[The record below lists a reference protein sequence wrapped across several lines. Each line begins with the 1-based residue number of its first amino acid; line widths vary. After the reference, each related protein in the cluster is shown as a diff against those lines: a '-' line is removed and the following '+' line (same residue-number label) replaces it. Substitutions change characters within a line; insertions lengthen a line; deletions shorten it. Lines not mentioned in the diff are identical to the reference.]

1 MIFLGSLVFSVL
13 LCRVIRKLPWLFYSM
28 TGGLIL
34 ATFAAYFL
42 TDYTTW
48 PLWFMNC
55 IVMPIVRG
63 GMSTAVFALVM
74 YVGALPKK
82 FPLYRQLYVIRSELS
97 ILGCIL
103 ALAHVAYY
111 GMYYF
116 PHLFTE
122 PGELAPPYIAAS
134 IMSLALTAL
143 GLPLGVTSIKKVRR
157 KMGAIKWKKLQ
168 RWAYPFYALLYTHIM
183 TVMGAALYHDIHNTY
198 GRTAEINASQTQGDI
213 ITIAAY
219 SLVFVPYF
227 VLRIRK
233 ALTAKRQRNAPAF
246 TINRERNI

>member
-1 MIFLGSLVFSVL
+1 MLEDAFMIFIGSLLFSLIFSVL
-13 LCRVIRKLPWLFYSM
+13 LRHVIRKLPWLFYSL

-34 ATFAAYFL
+34 ATFAAYLL

-48 PLWFMNC
+48 PHWFTNY

-63 GMSTAVFALVM
+63 GMSTAMFALVM

-82 FPLYRQLYVIRSELS
+82 FPIYRQLYIIRSELS

-103 ALAHVAYY
+103 ALAHVVYY

-122 PGELAPPYIAAS
+122 PGELAPPYVAAS
-134 IMSLALTAL
+134 VMSLALVAI
-143 GLPLGVTSIKKVRR
+143 GLPLGITSIKKVRR

-168 RWAYPFYALLYTHIM
+168 RWAYPFYALLYIHIM
-183 TVMGAALYHDIHNTY
+183 TVMGTALYHDIHNTY
-198 GRTAEINASQTQGDI
+198 ERTAAVNASQTRGDM

-219 SLVFVPYF
+219 TLVFVPYF
-227 VLRIRK
+227 ILRIRK
-233 ALTAKRQRNAPAF
+233 AVTEKR
-246 TINRERNI
+246 